1 MSKVVD
7 GWIVLAVILT
17 LIAAVPLAIIGFMYG
32 VILLTIFAVVLS
44 PLAIVSGQ
52 ALVEYSSHK
61 LSTR

>member
-44 PLAIVSGQ
+44 PLAIVFGLQ
-52 ALVEYSSHK
+52 ALWHRWVRE
-61 LSTR
+61 